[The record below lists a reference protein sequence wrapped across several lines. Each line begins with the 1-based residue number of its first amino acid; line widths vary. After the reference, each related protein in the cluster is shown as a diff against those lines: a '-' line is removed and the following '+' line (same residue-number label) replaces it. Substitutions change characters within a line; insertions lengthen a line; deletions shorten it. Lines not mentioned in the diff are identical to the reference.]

1 MSLASENKLVGVKVP
16 ERLIKGLRVKP
27 PSQELVESYL
37 LEIARAYKVSWGDN
51 SSSPSDEF
59 DGGDDINEGDDNGAP
74 SGGDIPLSI
83 DALTS
88 GLENDGEKDDGK
100 RPDQIIHRASE
111 TAELSRATPP
121 RGFDKH
127 SSPVSVAPPGAR
139 SDNPNPRVRVPGD
152 EKEIPSPSTSPSA
165 NRTRGAGG
173 GKVGGDKSGI
183 PDVDELS
190 KRFAALKR

>member
-16 ERLIKGLRVKP
+16 KRLVKGLRVEP

-37 LEIARAYKVSWGDN
+37 LEIARAYRVPWGQ
-51 SSSPSDEF
+51 P
-59 DGGDDINEGDDNGAP
+59 DDTELDHDEGDDNGVG
-74 SGGDIPLSI
+74 SGGDVPLPI
-83 DALTS
+83 DTLVS
-88 GLENDGEKDDGK
+88 GLENDNEKDDGK
-100 RPDQIIHRASE
+100 RPDQIIRRASE
-111 TAELSRATPP
+111 TAELNRATPP

-127 SSPVSVAPPGAR
+127 SNPVSVAPPGAR

-152 EKEIPSPSTSPSA
+152 DNKGGQGGEVPSPSTSPSA
-165 NRTRGAGG
+165 NRTRGG

-190 KRFAALKR
+190 RRFAALKR